1 MRRDSGT
8 PPWQEVMN
16 RRYVARH
23 HVLPEHARI
32 QVVALIHF
40 ERDGWVVLEGL
51 CTRWKGPLAYVRIPD
66 PRIQHGGVWLH
77 ASDVRRR

>member
-1 MRRDSGT
+1 MFEDRGMRRDSDT

-23 HVLPEHARI
+23 HDLPEHARI

-51 CTRWKGPLAYVRIPD
+51 CTRWKGPLA
-66 PRIQHGGVWLH
+66 
-77 ASDVRRR
+77 